1 MILKQLE
8 NDTVIIVADNLQIT
22 NRIIHQAIDDMNPE
36 PIQDLVKACEKAGA
50 DAIDINSGPLPRDP
64 EKRMSFLVETVQAM
78 TELPTL
84 LDTVNPRAIE
94 AGLSVSKN
102 KAIIN
107 GFSLEPT
114 KLESILP
121 LAKDYDADIIGYLL
135 LPNSQVPTDESEC
148 LSVALE
154 LFGEFQK
161 AGVAKERLIIDPV
174 VAPLMWENG
183 SIHNRAI
190 LSVLKTLPELLGF
203 PVRTIAGLSNLT
215 TGKVHKDKR
224 SLLEKTFLPML
235 AASGLNMA
243 LLNVL
248 HAETMRAAKASTLLM
263 KSGIFTYEELDSGMA
278 PN

>member
-1 MILKQLE
+1 M
-8 NDTVIIVADNLQIT
+8 IIVADNLQIT

-78 TELPTL
+78 TELPIL